1 MIETVLTPWRMK
13 WYSRGALLAL
23 AVAFVV
29 ILVTGSGTTTL
40 TGRIGGDYPAF
51 YTAGQII
58 ADGKADTLY
67 SLSQQRA
74 YQKEFVGEDSGV
86 LPFAYPPHFALV
98 YAPLSQLPFRISYA
112 VHTLAMVAALALA
125 CLLIQRLYPQL
136 IASPYLLFFVAF
148 TAYPIFRAVFGGQN
162 TALSILLIVLCW
174 YHVLHNKHYQ
184 AGIFLGL
191 LLFKPQ
197 FALPL
202 AGLFFLSGRWR
213 VWVSGA
219 ATGIVLFAVSSV
231 LMGPAWFVD
240 WFELIGTFSGA
251 DVRFNFAELV
261 SWQGFSQAVMGA
273 GDGVAVALGWGLS
286 VATVIA
292 VSWVW
297 YAGGQKADFNAQ
309 LALAVPCI
317 LLVSPH
323 TLYYDGGILLI
334 AVVVLLNKL
343 GRLNAN
349 LILVVWAAGLLQLL
363 SPRLGV
369 SLSFIPVAVTLVAAL
384 VYLWSSGV
392 KSREAQPG

>member
-1 MIETVLTPWRMK
+1 
-13 WYSRGALLAL
+13 
-23 AVAFVV
+23 
-29 ILVTGSGTTTL
+29 
-40 TGRIGGDYPAF
+40 
-51 YTAGQII
+51 
-58 ADGKADTLY
+58 
-67 SLSQQRA
+67 
-74 YQKEFVGEDSGV
+74 
-86 LPFAYPPHFALV
+86 
-98 YAPLSQLPFRISYA
+98 
-112 VHTLAMVAALALA
+112 
-125 CLLIQRLYPQL
+125 
-136 IASPYLLFFVAF
+136 
-148 TAYPIFRAVFGGQN
+148 
-162 TALSILLIVLCW
+162 
-174 YHVLHNKHYQ
+174 
-184 AGIFLGL
+184 
-191 LLFKPQ
+191 
-197 FALPL
+197 
-202 AGLFFLSGRWR
+202 
-213 VWVSGA
+213 
-219 ATGIVLFAVSSV
+219 
-231 LMGPAWFVD
+231 MGPAWFVD
-240 WFELIGTFSGA
+240 WFELIGN
-251 DVRFNFAELV
+251 VRFNFAELV
-261 SWQGFSQAVMGA
+261 VARFFSSVMGA